1 MVPKS
6 RLGPA
11 GFRAA
16 WMAVAVIFV
25 AVLAVGCTDRDDID
39 DIPPEHVAAGE
50 TYVTQLNALVG
61 ILSVIDDEGAA
72 REAAPAVEA
81 SVTKIAALHTQIQD
95 LPPKSRRAVRQHFA
109 GRVFFANRK
118 INEQAVRLLGER
130 DTAMALRG
138 PLTPVSKYIQ

>member
-1 MVPKS
+1 M
-6 RLGPA
+6 RT
-11 GFRAA
+11 AA
-16 WMAVAVIFV
+16 AVIFV
-25 AVLAVGCTDRDDID
+25 AVLVAGCTDHDDID

-50 TYVTQLNALVG
+50 AYVTQLNALVD
-61 ILSVIDDEGAA
+61 ILSVIDDQGDA
-72 REAAPAVEA
+72 REAAPAVEL

-118 INEQAVRLLGER
+118 INEQAVRLLGKR
-130 DTAMALRG
+130 DTAMPLRG

>member
-1 MVPKS
+1 MWT
-6 RLGPA
+6 A
-11 GFRAA
+11 T
-16 WMAVAVIFV
+16 AVVFI
-25 AVLAVGCTDRDDID
+25 AVLAVGCTDDDDID

-50 TYVTQLNALVG
+50 AYVTQLNTLVG
-61 ILSVIDDEGAA
+61 ILSVIDDEGEA
-72 REAAPAVEA
+72 REAAPAVES
-81 SVTKIAALHTQIQD
+81 SVTKIAALHAQIQD